1 MKRDIY
7 RKISIVFQL
16 SCHNFILKQR
26 LIMYQTSIDAPY
38 LFCYK
43 MQIDNQKSIRRNKDA
58 SIYFYLTKLI
68 IQRIAIIHSV
78 VTVCPNAPNQFH
90 NRVIFVIALKPRR
103 YSDPCR
109 IFAGNLENDF
119 QAL

>member
-1 MKRDIY
+1 
-7 RKISIVFQL
+7 
-16 SCHNFILKQR
+16 
-26 LIMYQTSIDAPY
+26 
-38 LFCYK
+38 

-109 IFAGNLENDF
+109 IFEGNLENDF